1 MFWQNNSIV
10 DIQLSSEYTSDSR
23 LIFIAKSNA
32 FFYLEFANFQLILSI
47 LFLETP
53 ILIFLLY
60 QLFIS
65 FLPASFLYKPLVLLF
80 LPNKQY

>member
-1 MFWQNNSIV
+1 MFLQNSSIV

-32 FFYLEFANFQLILSI
+32 FFYLAFAFFQLILSI
-47 LFLETP
+47 LLLETP

-65 FLPASFLYKPLVLLF
+65 FSPASFPYKPLVLLF